1 MTMSRKILTLCLV
14 LIVAI
19 SVSACKKK
27 TVIKGLELEILFSE
41 EKLSDNLITDLQYKW
56 KTGSEFV
63 KLNQDFNV
71 FVHFWHK
78 NNLLFQDDHNPEV
91 PVSQWEPEKEYTYTR
106 RIYIPTFIDEFDP
119 NFRGEDSLRLSA
131 GFVSPYD
138 RTGDSKQEILV
149 EKLKVFP
156 PPLDTPEV
164 IYEEG
169 WYDLEINPDA
179 YLKQWRWTSQK
190 ARCIIDNPHR
200 DALLIIKGGI
210 NANAFESQTIIFK
223 INDLTLDEF
232 IPEGGI
238 FEKSYSIK
246 KEMLGD
252 KEEFYLTIETDKF
265 FIPAELSDD
274 TTDDRVLGLQ
284 VSFIY
289 FR

>member
-1 MTMSRKILTLCLV
+1 MARKILTSSLV
-14 LIVAI
+14 LIVVLGMI
-19 SVSACKKK
+19 GCKKK
-27 TVIKGLELEILFSE
+27 AAIQGLDLEIAFSE
-41 EKLSDNLITDLQYKW
+41 ERLSDNLVTDLQYKW
-56 KTGSEFV
+56 KTSGEFEN
-63 KLNQDFNV
+63 LGQDYSV

-78 NNLLFQDDHNPEV
+78 NNLLFQDNHNPEV
-91 PVSQWEPEKEYTYTR
+91 PVSQWEPGKEYTYTR
-106 RIYIPTFIDEFDP
+106 RIYIPIFIDEFDP
-119 NFRGEDSLRLSA
+119 NFRGEDTLKFSA
-131 GFVSPYD
+131 GFVSPE
-138 RTGDSKQEILV
+138 DSKGESGQEILV

-179 YLKQWRWTSQK
+179 FLKQWRWTSQK

-210 NANAFESQTIIFK
+210 NANAFESQAVVFK

-238 FEKSYSIK
+238 FEKTYSIK

-252 KEEFYLTIETDKF
+252 KDEFYLTIETDKTF
-265 FIPAELSDD
+265 VPSELS
-274 TTDDRVLGLQ
+274 TETLDDRVLGIQ

>member
-1 MTMSRKILTLCLV
+1 MSRKILTLCLV

-19 SVSACKKK
+19 SVIGCKKK
-27 TVIKGLELEILFSE
+27 TVINGLELEILFSE
-41 EKLSDNLITDLQYKW
+41 ENLSDNLVTDLQYKW
-56 KTGSEFV
+56 KTSSEFV

-131 GFVSPYD
+131 GFASPD
-138 RTGDSKQEILV
+138 DTTGDSKQEILV

-169 WYDLEINPDA
+169 WYDLEINPDS

-232 IPEGGI
+232 VPEGGI

-265 FIPAELSDD
+265 FIPAELSSE

>member
-1 MTMSRKILTLCLV
+1 MSRKILTLCLV

-19 SVSACKKK
+19 SVIGCKKK

-41 EKLSDNLITDLQYKW
+41 ENLSDNLVTDLQYKW
-56 KTGSEFV
+56 KTSSEFV

-71 FVHFWHK
+71 FIHFWHK

-131 GFVSPYD
+131 GFASPYD
-138 RTGDSKQEILV
+138 TTGDSKQEILV

-210 NANAFESQTIIFK
+210 NANAFESQTVIFK

-232 IPEGGI
+232 VPEGGI

-265 FIPAELSDD
+265 FIPAELSSD

>member
-1 MTMSRKILTLCLV
+1 MSRKILTLCLV
-14 LIVAI
+14 LIVTI
-19 SVSACKKK
+19 TVIGCKKK

-41 EKLSDNLITDLQYKW
+41 ENLSDNLITNLQYKW
-56 KTGSEFV
+56 KTSSEFV

-106 RIYIPTFIDEFDP
+106 QIYIPTFIDEFDP

-138 RTGDSKQEILV
+138 RTGDSKQEILD

-179 YLKQWRWTSQK
+179 YLKQWRWTTQK

-200 DALLIIKGGI
+200 DALLIIKGGV
-210 NANAFESQTIIFK
+210 NANAFESQTVIFK

-232 IPEGGI
+232 IPEDGI

-252 KEEFYLTIETDKF
+252 KEEFYLTIETDKS
-265 FIPAELSDD
+265 FIPAELSSD

>member
-1 MTMSRKILTLCLV
+1 MSRKILTLCLV

-19 SVSACKKK
+19 SVIGCKKK
-27 TVIKGLELEILFSE
+27 TVINGLELEILFSE
-41 EKLSDNLITDLQYKW
+41 ENLSDNLVTDLQYKW
-56 KTGSEFV
+56 KTSSEFV

-131 GFVSPYD
+131 GFASPD
-138 RTGDSKQEILV
+138 DTTGDSKQEILV

-232 IPEGGI
+232 VPEGGI

-265 FIPAELSDD
+265 FIPAELSSD

>member
-1 MTMSRKILTLCLV
+1 MSRKILTLCLV

>member
-1 MTMSRKILTLCLV
+1 MSRKILTLCLV

-19 SVSACKKK
+19 SVIGCKKK
-27 TVIKGLELEILFSE
+27 TVINGLELEILFSE
-41 EKLSDNLITDLQYKW
+41 ENLSDNLVTDLQYKW
-56 KTGSEFV
+56 KTSSEFV
-63 KLNQDFNV
+63 KFNQDFNV

-131 GFVSPYD
+131 GFASPD
-138 RTGDSKQEILV
+138 DTTGDSKQEILV

-232 IPEGGI
+232 VPEGGI

-265 FIPAELSDD
+265 FIPAELSSE

>member
-1 MTMSRKILTLCLV
+1 MSKKILTAVLV
-14 LIVAI
+14 FAVVLSVAG
-19 SVSACKKK
+19 CKKRA
-27 TVIKGLELEILFSE
+27 VIKGLELEIAFFE
-41 EKLSDNLITDLQYKW
+41 EKLSDNLVTDVQYTW
-56 KTGSEFV
+56 RTNSEFA
-63 KLNQDFNV
+63 KLNQDFNI
-71 FVHFWHK
+71 FVRFLHK
-78 NNLLFQDDHNPEV
+78 NNLLFDDDHTPDV
-91 PVSQWEPEKEYTYTR
+91 SVSQWEPEKEYTYTR
-106 RIYIPTFIDEFDP
+106 RIYIPSFIDEFDP
-119 NFRGEDSLRLSA
+119 NFRGEDSLKLTA

-138 RTGDSKQEILV
+138 RNGESEQEILAK
-149 EKLKVFP
+149 KLKVFP

-179 YLKQWRWTSQK
+179 YLKQWRWTAQK

-210 NANAFESQTIIFK
+210 NANAFESQTVIFK

-252 KEEFYLTIETDKF
+252 KEEFYLTIESDKTF
-265 FIPAELSDD
+265 VPSELSSSTEDN
-274 TTDDRVLGLQ
+274 RVLGLQ

>member
-1 MTMSRKILTLCLV
+1 LCLV
-14 LIVAI
+14 LIVTI
-19 SVSACKKK
+19 TVIGCKKK

-41 EKLSDNLITDLQYKW
+41 ENLSDNLITNLQYKW
-56 KTGSEFV
+56 KTSSEFV

-106 RIYIPTFIDEFDP
+106 QIYIPTFIDEFDP

-138 RTGDSKQEILV
+138 RTGDSKQEILD

-179 YLKQWRWTSQK
+179 YLKQWRWTTQK

-200 DALLIIKGGI
+200 DALLIIKGGV
-210 NANAFESQTIIFK
+210 NANAFESQTVIFK

-232 IPEGGI
+232 IPEDGI

-252 KEEFYLTIETDKF
+252 KEEFYLTIETDKS
-265 FIPAELSDD
+265 FIPAELSSD

>member
-1 MTMSRKILTLCLV
+1 MSRKILTLCLV
-14 LIVAI
+14 LIVTVTVI
-19 SVSACKKK
+19 GCKKK

-41 EKLSDNLITDLQYKW
+41 ENLSDNLITNLQYKW
-56 KTGSEFV
+56 KTSSEFV
-63 KLNQDFNV
+63 KLDQDFNV

-106 RIYIPTFIDEFDP
+106 QIYIPTFIDEFDP

-138 RTGDSKQEILV
+138 RTGDSKQEILD

-179 YLKQWRWTSQK
+179 YLKQWRWTTQK

-200 DALLIIKGGI
+200 DALLIIKGGV
-210 NANAFESQTIIFK
+210 NANAFDSQTVIFK

-232 IPEGGI
+232 IPEDGI

-252 KEEFYLTIETDKF
+252 KEEFYLTIETDKS
-265 FIPAELSDD
+265 FIPAELSSD

-284 VSFIY
+284 ISFIY

>member
-1 MTMSRKILTLCLV
+1 V
-14 LIVAI
+14 VG
-19 SVSACKKK
+19 CKKK

-41 EKLSDNLITDLQYKW
+41 EKLSDNLVTDLQYTW
-56 KTGSEFV
+56 KTSSEFV
-63 KLNQDFNV
+63 KLDQDFNV

-78 NNLLFQDDHNPEV
+78 NNNLFQDDHNPEV

-138 RTGDSKQEILV
+138 RTGDSNQEILSV
-149 EKLKVFP
+149 KLKVFP

-179 YLKQWRWTSQK
+179 YLKQWRWTAQK

-200 DALLIIKGGI
+200 DALLIIKGGV

-223 INDLTLDEF
+223 INELTLDEF

-252 KEEFYLTIETDKF
+252 KEEFYLAIETDKF
-265 FIPAELSDD
+265 FIPAELSSE
-274 TTDDRVLGLQ
+274 TIDDRVLGLQ

>member
-1 MTMSRKILTLCLV
+1 MLRKISIVCLITMVSLTV
-14 LIVAI
+14 I
-19 SVSACKKK
+19 SCQKK
-27 TVIKGLELEILFSE
+27 TVIKGLDLEISFSE
-41 EKLSDNLITDLQYKW
+41 EKLSDNLVTNIQYTW
-56 KTGSEFV
+56 KTNSEFV

-78 NNLLFQDDHNPEV
+78 NNLLFQDDHNPEISA
-91 PVSQWEPEKEYTYTR
+91 SQWESEKEYSYIR

-138 RTGDSKQEILV
+138 RTGDSKQEILTR
-149 EKLKVFP
+149 KLKVFP

-179 YLKQWRWTSQK
+179 FLKQWRWTAQK
-190 ARCIIDNPHR
+190 ARCIVDNPHR
-200 DALLIIKGGI
+200 DALLIIKGGL
-210 NANAFESQTIIFK
+210 NSNAFESQAVIFK

-232 IPEGGI
+232 IPEQEI
-238 FEKSYSIK
+238 FEKTYNIK

-252 KEEFYLTIETDKF
+252 KEEFYLSIETDKTF
-265 FIPAELSDD
+265 VPNQLDENSV
-274 TTDDRVLGLQ
+274 DDRALGLQ

>member
-1 MTMSRKILTLCLV
+1 MFRRILTLSLV
-14 LIVAI
+14 FLVAL
-19 SVSACKKK
+19 SFVGCKKK
-27 TVIKGLELEILFSE
+27 TVIKGLALEISFSE
-41 EKLSDNLITDLQYKW
+41 EELSDNLVTDIQYTW
-56 KTGSEFV
+56 KTGSDFER
-63 KLNQDFNV
+63 LDQEFNV
-71 FVHFWHK
+71 FVHFWHN
-78 NNLLFQDDHNPEV
+78 NNLLFQDDHTPEV
-91 PVSQWEPEKEYTYTR
+91 PVPQWEPENEYSYTR

-138 RTGDSKQEILV
+138 RTGDSKQEIFE

-179 YLKQWRWTSQK
+179 YLKQWRWSAKQ

-210 NANAFESQTIIFK
+210 NANAFESQTVIFK

-232 IPEGGI
+232 VPEDGI
-238 FEKSYSIK
+238 FEKSYNIK

-252 KEEFYLTIETDKF
+252 KDEFFLTIETDKTF
-265 FIPAELSDD
+265 VPSELSSD
-274 TTDDRVLGLQ
+274 TTDDRILGVQ

>member
-1 MTMSRKILTLCLV
+1 MSRKILTLCLV

-19 SVSACKKK
+19 SVIGCKKK
-27 TVIKGLELEILFSE
+27 TVINGLELEILFSE
-41 EKLSDNLITDLQYKW
+41 ENLSDNLVTDLQYKW
-56 KTGSEFV
+56 KTSSEFV

-131 GFVSPYD
+131 GFASPD
-138 RTGDSKQEILV
+138 DTTGDSKQEILV

-232 IPEGGI
+232 VPEGGI

-265 FIPAELSDD
+265 FIPAELSSE

>member
-1 MTMSRKILTLCLV
+1 MFRKILTLCLV

-19 SVSACKKK
+19 SVSGCKKK

-41 EKLSDNLITDLQYKW
+41 ENLSDNLVTDLQYKW
-56 KTGSEFV
+56 KTSSEFV
-63 KLNQDFNV
+63 KLNQDLNV

-131 GFVSPYD
+131 GFASPD
-138 RTGDSKQEILV
+138 DTTGDSKQEILV

-232 IPEGGI
+232 VPEGGI

-265 FIPAELSDD
+265 FIPAELSSE

>member
-1 MTMSRKILTLCLV
+1 MTMFRKILTLCLV

-19 SVSACKKK
+19 SVSGCKKK

-41 EKLSDNLITDLQYKW
+41 ENLSDNLVTDLQYKW
-56 KTGSEFV
+56 KTSSEFV
-63 KLNQDFNV
+63 KLNQDLNV

-131 GFVSPYD
+131 GFASPD
-138 RTGDSKQEILV
+138 DTTGDSKQEILV

-232 IPEGGI
+232 VPEGGI

-265 FIPAELSDD
+265 FIPAELSSE

>member
-1 MTMSRKILTLCLV
+1 MSRKILTLCLV

-19 SVSACKKK
+19 SVIGCKKK
-27 TVIKGLELEILFSE
+27 TVINGLELEILFSE
-41 EKLSDNLITDLQYKW
+41 ENLSDNLVTDLQYKW
-56 KTGSEFV
+56 KTSSEFV

-131 GFVSPYD
+131 GFASPD
-138 RTGDSKQEILV
+138 DTTGDSKQEILV

-232 IPEGGI
+232 VPEGGI

-265 FIPAELSDD
+265 FIPAELSSE
-274 TTDDRVLGLQ
+274 TTDDRILGLQ

>member
-1 MTMSRKILTLCLV
+1 MSRKILTLCLV

-19 SVSACKKK
+19 SVIGCKKK
-27 TVIKGLELEILFSE
+27 TVINGLELEILFSE
-41 EKLSDNLITDLQYKW
+41 ENLSDNLVTDLQYKW
-56 KTGSEFV
+56 KTSSEFV

-131 GFVSPYD
+131 GFASPD
-138 RTGDSKQEILV
+138 DTTGDSKQEILV

-232 IPEGGI
+232 VPEGGI

-265 FIPAELSDD
+265 FIPAKLSSE
-274 TTDDRVLGLQ
+274 TTDDRILGLQ